1 MFKTL
6 EFEVQFKKPR
16 KGHSG
21 KFKDKHTF
29 KKGMTLIH
37 GANEKGKSLRAEYLR
52 FALWGRRA
60 LRGKVSDYKRLVVDV
75 EFTLKGSDYKIH
87 RTKSDATLYEAG
99 VAIATGTSPVNERV
113 ESLFGYDMEVFDLA
127 NAVLQGEVEALGKMA
142 PARRKALVDNLI
154 GLSVIDDTI
163 KELTEARK
171 HDKVALATLES
182 SLVEPTKPDVTVPLT
197 ETEITAFADIK
208 KDYIRAQAI
217 NNQLLGLGV
226 TQPTMPQN
234 LADPKLLGM
243 FSEYHQLML
252 AHDTATKYL
261 ARLPDVEDTGHS
273 LDEIREAYTIA
284 LSHEACVDV
293 ECPECA
299 TVFNPS
305 GFEKPKAS
313 STKWVKLREQQQ
325 QFNQW
330 AEANEVANATEIAL
344 YTFLGDV
351 QAEDVV
357 AAKKQDD
364 TYRQQVIM
372 YDMTIKA
379 NEKSEAWRLNLEQER
394 AGLTL
399 YSGDFEEYEKKFNQ
413 SLTNYQLIRQYETYK
428 EAYDTQFEKVTKL
441 KTEVENYDVAIVGL
455 RNLKTSIKSY
465 LVPSLNKVASAY
477 LSQMTD
483 GARSSVV
490 ISDQFD
496 ITVDGQ
502 PMEALSGSAKAV
514 ANLAIRLALG
524 QTLTNSV
531 FSVLMADEIDAAM
544 DKERAEYTAKCL
556 RKLTTK
562 ISQIIIISHKKLE
575 ADNYVELK

>member
-1 MFKTL
+1 
-6 EFEVQFKKPR
+6 
-16 KGHSG
+16 
-21 KFKDKHTF
+21 
-29 KKGMTLIH
+29 
-37 GANEKGKSLRAEYLR
+37 
-52 FALWGRRA
+52 
-60 LRGKVSDYKRLVVDV
+60 
-75 EFTLKGSDYKIH
+75 
-87 RTKSDATLYEAG
+87 
-99 VAIATGTSPVNERV
+99 
-113 ESLFGYDMEVFDLA
+113 
-127 NAVLQGEVEALGKMA
+127 
-142 PARRKALVDNLI
+142 
-154 GLSVIDDTI
+154 
-163 KELTEARK
+163 
-171 HDKVALATLES
+171 
-182 SLVEPTKPDVTVPLT
+182 
-197 ETEITAFADIK
+197 
-208 KDYIRAQAI
+208 
-217 NNQLLGLGV
+217 
-226 TQPTMPQN
+226 
-234 LADPKLLGM
+234 
-243 FSEYHQLML
+243 
-252 AHDTATKYL
+252 
-261 ARLPDVEDTGHS
+261 
-273 LDEIREAYTIA
+273 
-284 LSHEACVDV
+284 
-293 ECPECA
+293 
-299 TVFNPS
+299 
-305 GFEKPKAS
+305 
-313 STKWVKLREQQQ
+313 
-325 QFNQW
+325 
-330 AEANEVANATEIAL
+330 
-344 YTFLGDV
+344 
-351 QAEDVV
+351 
-357 AAKKQDD
+357 
-364 TYRQQVIM
+364 M
-372 YDMTIKA
+372 YDMAVKA
-379 NEKSEAWRLNLEQER
+379 NEASEARRLNLEQER